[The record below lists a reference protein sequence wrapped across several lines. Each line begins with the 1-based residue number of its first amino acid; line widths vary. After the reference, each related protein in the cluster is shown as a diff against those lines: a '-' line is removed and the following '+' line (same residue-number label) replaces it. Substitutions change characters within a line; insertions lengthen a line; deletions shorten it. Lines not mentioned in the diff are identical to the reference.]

1 MAVRDM
7 DLPRTTDGVGG
18 VLVVPAALS
27 LVQVGY
33 RGMMIEIFVVAFA
46 VALVVGTVA
55 IAVDLSNV
63 SIAALR
69 NWLDLRGSELHR
81 VLNLAFGGS
90 RPRPAPPS
98 GRPAARGRD
107 RSQPR
112 VNHPARTAAP
122 RERTEAA
129 AELAKQEAALAQ
141 RERILE
147 RSLADAERSAAEATA
162 RIEAREA
169 ALATQEAELQQQES
183 ELADRHRSVA
193 ERERE
198 LSRSRPVPNA
208 REEGLGTA
216 ESDWWEKQLGHP
228 LSAAELKAQAK
239 ALGLSASGTKA
250 QLAERIEKAQE

>member
-1 MAVRDM
+1 MMLGIFAVA
-7 DLPRTTDGVGG
+7 V
-18 VLVVPAALS
+18 
-27 LVQVGY
+27 
-33 RGMMIEIFVVAFA
+33 A
-46 VALVVGTVA
+46 VALVVGTVVL
-55 IAVDLSNV
+55 AVDLS
-63 SIAALR
+63 SMWIPAL
-69 NWLDLRGSELHR
+69 
-81 VLNLAFGGS
+81 LNRLG
-90 RPRPAPPS
+90 
-98 GRPAARGRD
+98 
-107 RSQPR
+107 
-112 VNHPARTAAP
+112 
-122 RERTEAA
+122 
-129 AELAKQEAALAQ
+129 
-141 RERILE
+141 
-147 RSLADAERSAAEATA
+147 LADADGSAAEATV

-169 ALATQEAELQQQES
+169 VLATQEAPVHQQES